1 MAKPIETR
9 YCENCNKPV
18 SRERQT
24 CQNCGTKLSR
34 NMGKTGCVLIALV
47 VGIGVI
53 AAISIFK
60 YISQSDFDPQDP
72 SAGEGQS
79 QSRITQVHTAK
90 RV

>member
-18 SRERQT
+18 SRGRQA
-24 CQNCGTKLSR
+24 CQNCGNQLNR
-34 NMGKTGCVLIALV
+34 NMGKTGCALIAFV

-60 YISQSDFDPQDP
+60 YISQSDFDPEDP

-79 QSRITQVHTAK
+79 QSRITQVHAVK